1 MEVIYLENLKLES
14 LKKEIKKIKDKK
26 LLSSLA
32 KVFINLE
39 EVDDLFKISSVK
51 KMSGHLEA
59 YTIRIGDYRLGFYY
73 SENKIEIARFLK
85 RTDIYKVFP

>member
-1 MEVIYLENLKLES
+1 MEVIYLES
-14 LKKEIKKIKDKK
+14 LKKDLKKIKDKK

-51 KMSGHLEA
+51 KMSGHPEA
-59 YTIRIGDYRLGFYY
+59 YRIRIDDYRLGFYY
-73 SENKIEIARFLK
+73 SENQIEITRFLK
-85 RTDIYKVFP
+85 RADIYKVFP